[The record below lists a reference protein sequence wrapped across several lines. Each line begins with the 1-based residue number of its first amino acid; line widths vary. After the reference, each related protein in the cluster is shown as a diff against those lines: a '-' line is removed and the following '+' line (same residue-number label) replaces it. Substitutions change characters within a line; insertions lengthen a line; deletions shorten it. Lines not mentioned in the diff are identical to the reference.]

1 MAAAAVIFD
10 LDGTIWDSL
19 PWYATVLAGA
29 EPLLHQQHLARLRK
43 GSPAA
48 RMLRDAGISPKR
60 FERVCAA
67 RDAVPLYEDVL
78 AVIRQ
83 LADEDIALGAV
94 TNLPGW
100 MAGPMLRCHEL
111 DEYFE
116 SAVTYER
123 TTKRKPHPAPLLLC
137 CQELDVAADEDTW
150 YVGDSVGDYQ
160 AAQAAGLSFAWA
172 SWGYGS
178 SAPLGSSMTLD
189 GLNDL
194 LAL

>member
-1 MAAAAVIFD
+1 
-10 LDGTIWDSL
+10 
-19 PWYATVLAGA
+19 
-29 EPLLHQQHLARLRK
+29 
-43 GSPAA
+43 
-48 RMLRDAGISPKR
+48 MLRDAGISPKR

-78 AVIRQ
+78 TVIRQ